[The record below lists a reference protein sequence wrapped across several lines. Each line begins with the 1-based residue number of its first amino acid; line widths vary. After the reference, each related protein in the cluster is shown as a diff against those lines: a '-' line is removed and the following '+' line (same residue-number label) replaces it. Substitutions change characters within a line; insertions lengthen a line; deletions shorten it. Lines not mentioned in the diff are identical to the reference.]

1 MFAALTKLHKSIH
14 SVRGLEKPLIF
25 SKHKIIFITLF
36 SSRYTRENVTGKRR
50 GKQQVYLKKNME
62 VMKKKPPNKHSIN
75 KRINTKTRLK
85 ELERNAGPSTDEDEA
100 QAPNKLVKILMIVKI
115 GSLRLIKSLL

>member
-1 MFAALTKLHKSIH
+1 
-14 SVRGLEKPLIF
+14 
-25 SKHKIIFITLF
+25 
-36 SSRYTRENVTGKRR
+36 
-50 GKQQVYLKKNME
+50 ME